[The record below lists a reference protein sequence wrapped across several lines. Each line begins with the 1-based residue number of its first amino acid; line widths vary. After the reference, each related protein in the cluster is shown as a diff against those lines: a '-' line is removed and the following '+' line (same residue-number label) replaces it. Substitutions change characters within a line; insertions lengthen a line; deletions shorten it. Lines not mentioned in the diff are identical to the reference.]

1 MTTRRVL
8 LSKAIRFAVAG
19 TLAEVVLSCGQ
30 EPTAAPRVISA
41 GAAVAAKPAPTSPS
55 VKSASPAFG
64 DQGATVDVHIIG
76 SGFTAGANASWLL
89 HGVADSVHVHTN
101 STTVVSST
109 ELIANITIASD
120 AQLSFWDVQVALA
133 GGKNGVGSE
142 AFEVTSAQILGAGT
156 TGGDA
161 SPDDMND
168 LGQIVG
174 HAGASTLNAWVYDDA
189 SGMVNLGLGVAW
201 GIDPL
206 GAFIVGQNG
215 NSLPTSWAHQANGS
229 WLAQL
234 FPRPSGSV
242 AGTAVSAKRLADGTL
257 VVAGSDEIPPTKSKN
272 AGNLKRPVTWRR
284 TTDGQ
289 WTAPQLYAIPAGF
302 TSAAA
307 IDVSSGGQVVGQLD
321 ASVGGV
327 VWDSPST
334 FVTLDALPMRV
345 NPAGTL
351 IVGGRNNGP
360 ALYWWRDRA
369 TNAWHTTGV
378 PLPSLGGS
386 SCPGGLARGVNDA
399 GVIVGWSCTAS
410 GAKLPTVWLL
420 DLSGSAPVLV
430 GAPALLP
437 GLGAKNAAFPTSAA
451 GVTGTAPYVATG
463 TAILTASSMVAVRWN
478 LRD

>member
-1 MTTRRVL
+1 MTISRVL
-8 LSKAIRFAVAG
+8 LSKAIRLAVAG

-30 EPTAAPRVISA
+30 EPAAAPRVISV
-41 GAAVAAKPAPTSPS
+41 GAAVAAKPAPTLLT
-55 VKSASPAFG
+55 VTSASPAFG
-64 DQGATVDVHIIG
+64 DQGTTVNVHVLG
-76 SGFTAGANASWLL
+76 SGFTADAKASWLL
-89 HGVADSVHVHTN
+89 HGVADSVHVYTN
-101 STTVVSST
+101 STRFVSST

-161 SPDDMND
+161 AVRDMND
-168 LGQIVG
+168 LGQVVG
-174 HAGASTLNAWVYDDA
+174 HSGASTVNAWVYDDA
-189 SGMVNLGLGVAW
+189 SGMVNLGLGAAW

-206 GAFIVGQNG
+206 GAFIVGQDG
-215 NSLPTSWAHQANGS
+215 NAFPTSWVRQPNGS
-229 WLAQL
+229 WLAQP
-234 FPRPSGSV
+234 FSRPSGSV
-242 AGTAVSAKRLADGTL
+242 AGAAVSAKRLADGTL
-257 VVAGSDEIPPTKSKN
+257 VVAGWDEIPPTKSKS

-284 TTDGQ
+284 TADGQ
-289 WTAPQLYAIPAGF
+289 WTAPQLYSIPAGF

-307 IDVSSGGQVVGQLD
+307 FDVSSTGQIVGQLD

-334 FVTLDALPMRV
+334 FVTLDALPTRV
-345 NPAGTL
+345 NHAGTL

-360 ALYWWRDRA
+360 ALYWWRDRG

-378 PLPSLGGS
+378 PLPSLAGS
-386 SCPGGLARGVNDA
+386 SCPGGLARNVNDA

-420 DLSGSAPVLV
+420 DLSVSPPVLV

-437 GLGAKNAAFPTSAA
+437 GLGAKNTAFPTAAA

-463 TAILTASSMVAVRWN
+463 TAVLTASSIVAVRWN
-478 LRD
+478 LR